1 MACGDI
7 TAFDDPAFSAQTHN
21 RILARI
27 AGLDRPCSPRCTAGN
42 ASRLSAGVSACMVM
56 ETCLASRSGLRLL
69 GIYRDKA
76 VAACEPVKTDI
87 DPVTGI
93 PKL

>member
-1 MACGDI
+1 
-7 TAFDDPAFSAQTHN
+7 
-21 RILARI
+21 
-27 AGLDRPCSPRCTAGN
+27 
-42 ASRLSAGVSACMVM
+42 MVM